1 MLTFALAVFFLIIT
15 PGPGVLSTAGVGSAF
30 GAKPGTRYVIG
41 LFIGTNMVALAVVS
55 GLAAVVLADVRIRS
69 ILFIASAAYLFY
81 LAARIALAGS
91 RIAFIEARRS
101 PGVID
106 GVLLQMINPKA
117 YAVNTT
123 LFSGFAFGGANLLAE
138 TVLKFVI
145 VNAIWIPI
153 HFFWLWLGI
162 TLRQLDLSE
171 RAHRAVNIAMS
182 VSMLAVV
189 CLAVA
194 YQFLGGVSR

>member
-30 GAKPGTRYVIG
+30 GAKPGTRYVTG
-41 LFIGTNMVALAVVS
+41 LFIGTNLVALAVVS
-55 GLAAVVLADVRIRS
+55 GLAAIVLADMRIRS
-69 ILFIASAAYLFY
+69 VLFAASAVYLFY
-81 LAARIALAGS
+81 LGARIALAGS
-91 RIAFIEARRS
+91 RIAFIEARRP
-101 PGVID
+101 PGVFD
-106 GVLLQMINPKA
+106 GIALQMINPKA

-153 HFFWLWLGI
+153 HFLWLWLGI
-162 TLRQLDLSE
+162 TLRQLDLSQ
-171 RAHRAVNIAMS
+171 RAHRAINLAMS
-182 VSMLAVV
+182 ISMLAVV
-189 CLAVA
+189 GLAVA
-194 YQFLGGVSR
+194 YQFTGGANP